1 MRLFVRVA
9 DARSMTAAAAQ
20 SSLTTAQISRMMT
33 ELELRLETKLIQ
45 RNSRNLTLTSAGENY
60 LLKCREVLDLVA
72 QAEGEAAG
80 SAEQPVGNLRVICLS
95 GFGRRYMVPLIPE
108 YLKRYPNAQVE
119 YLTHQRIPDLLGEGI
134 DVGMFVAR
142 ELRSSSLI
150 AKRVGTI
157 HAHMCA
163 SPDYLKRHGELVRP
177 EDLGRHRC
185 LRLVNAALSQQW
197 DLTDGR
203 SSFTLRPEG
212 PLVSDT
218 PEALVVAATQGQ
230 GIALVPSY
238 AIIDP
243 LKERTLSKV
252 LPNWQAEHFGV
263 FALMPSRQ
271 FVAAKTRAWL
281 DLIQEKLPDA
291 LERDEHLFNSLRNC
305 S

>member
-1 MRLFVRVA
+1 
-9 DARSMTAAAAQ
+9 
-20 SSLTTAQISRMMT
+20 MMT

-45 RNSRNLTLTSAGENY
+45 RNSRNLTLTSAGESY
-60 LLKCREVLDLVA
+60 LLKCHEVLELVA
-72 QAEGEAAG
+72 KAEGEAAG
-80 SAEQPVGNLRVICLS
+80 SAEQPIGNLRVVCLS
-95 GFGRRYMVPLIPE
+95 GFGGRYVVPLIPE

-119 YLTHQRIPDLLGEGI
+119 YLTQQRIPDLLGEGI

-142 ELRSSSLI
+142 ALRSSSLI

-163 SPDYLKRHGELVRP
+163 SPDYLKRYGEPALP
-177 EDLGRHRC
+177 EDLEHHRC
-185 LRLVNAALSQQW
+185 LRLVNATFSQQW
-197 DLTDGR
+197 ELTDGR
-203 SSFTLRPEG
+203 CSFTLRTEG

-218 PEALVVAATQGQ
+218 PEALVVAAMQGQ

-238 AIIDP
+238 AIVDP
-243 LKERTLSKV
+243 LKDRTLVKV

-281 DLIQEKLPDA
+281 DLIQEKLPAA
-291 LERDEHLFNSLRNC
+291 LERDESLFNSV
-305 S
+305 

>member
-60 LLKCREVLDLVA
+60 LLKCRQILDLVA

-80 SAEQPVGNLRVICLS
+80 SAEQPVGNLRIICLS
-95 GFGRRYMVPLIPE
+95 GFGGRYVVPLIPE

-119 YLTHQRIPDLLGEGI
+119 YRTHQRIPDLLGEGI

-163 SPDYLKRHGELVRP
+163 SPDYLKRHGAPVRP
-177 EDLGRHRC
+177 EDLGRHSC
-185 LRLVNAALSQQW
+185 LRLVNATFSQQW

-203 SSFTLRPEG
+203 SSFTLRTEG
-212 PLVSDT
+212 PLVSAT
-218 PEALVVAATQGQ
+218 PEALVVAATQGL
-230 GIALVPSY
+230 GIALLPSY
-238 AIIDP
+238 AIIEP
-243 LKERTLSKV
+243 LKERTLVKV
-252 LPNWQAEHFGV
+252 LPDWQAEHFGV

-291 LERDEHLFNSLRNC
+291 LERDEHLFNSLQNC